1 MPKRTP
7 IIFHIDWNA
16 CIRCAACIAVCPQ
29 DPGFVSAFD
38 TIAVDEPCGIAC
50 MACEEIC
57 PVTAIRHVGVARRK
71 KYVPRVGAPRAGE

>member
-1 MPKRTP
+1 MPKRNP
-7 IIFHIDWNA
+7 VVFDIDWNA

-29 DPGFVSAFD
+29 DAGFVSAFD

-57 PVTAIRHVGVARRK
+57 PVTAISHDDVSERRERA
-71 KYVPRVGAPRAGE
+71 PRVGTPAAAG